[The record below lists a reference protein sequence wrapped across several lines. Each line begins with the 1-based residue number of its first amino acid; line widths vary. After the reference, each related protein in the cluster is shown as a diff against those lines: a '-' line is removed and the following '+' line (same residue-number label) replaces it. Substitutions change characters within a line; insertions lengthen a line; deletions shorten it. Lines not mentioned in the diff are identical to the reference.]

1 VTTANKI
8 TLFRILLVPV
18 FIVCGVYYGQSV
30 AEGMPDQRLRWAAIT
45 LFAIASLS
53 DALDGYI
60 ARNYNQQ
67 TRLGVI
73 LDPLADKF
81 LMLGALLTLSFT
93 SWPQKFPL
101 WFPIVLISR
110 DVISVAAAFVID
122 RAAGHCEIKAHWT
135 GKVATVSQM
144 VAILWVMLDLRF
156 LPALWAAVVAGAFTI
171 ISGVINLID
180 GIKQLQNTGH
190 AHPKP

>member
-1 VTTANKI
+1 M
-8 TLFRILLVPV
+8 PV
-18 FIVCGVYYGQSV
+18 FIGCCVYYGQSV
-30 AEGMPDQRLRWAAIT
+30 TDGAPDQRLRWAAVV
-45 LFAIASLS
+45 LFALAALS

-60 ARNYNQQ
+60 ARHYNQQ

-81 LMLGALLTLSFT
+81 LMLGAVLTLSFT
-93 SWPQKFPL
+93 PWPQKFPL

-122 RAAGHCEIKAHWT
+122 RVAGHCHIRAHWT
-135 GKVATVSQM
+135 GKVATVAQM

-156 LPALWAAVVAGAFTI
+156 LPALWAVVVAGAFTI
-171 ISGVINLID
+171 ISGIINFID
-180 GIKQLQNTGH
+180 GIKQLQDTGH
-190 AHPKP
+190 AHPES